1 MTSKQEKS
9 YRVLS
14 VTMPRPLVRELDAY
28 CLQHERKRSPV
39 IGDAIKEFLILA
51 GESG

>member
-1 MTSKQEKS
+1 MSRKLEKS

-14 VTMPRPLVRELDAY
+14 VTMPRPLVKELDAY
-28 CLQHERKRSPV
+28 CLQHERKRSYV
-39 IGDAIKEFLILA
+39 IADAVKEFLILA